1 MLAVQWRD
9 LLFLVFINLI
19 WGFNFITSKLGVSE
33 FPPLWFT
40 TLRFALV
47 ALLLLPLLRIHRNQM
62 GTIVVAALFGGGL
75 HFGLLFVGLAMAD
88 TVSTVAIAGQLGV
101 PFTTLMSI
109 AFLGEVVHWRRW
121 LGIGLAFSGVLLM
134 GLDPQVFEFWQGIA
148 LVVLSA
154 FLGSVGLMAVKRLTN
169 IKPLE
174 MQAWFALVSVPV
186 LLLLTTVFEGG
197 QLQSLDSASWQ
208 GWAALA
214 FTVLMASLVAHSGY
228 YYLVQRY
235 PVTSV
240 SPLTVL
246 SPLFGVLFG
255 VTLLGDDL
263 TLRIIV
269 GGTMTL
275 TGVVIIALRE
285 KKIVETGT

>member
-9 LLFLVFINLI
+9 LVFLVVINLI

-40 TLRFALV
+40 TLRFGFL
-47 ALLLLPLLRIHRNQM
+47 ALLLAFVLRIHRGQM
-62 GTIVVAALFGGGL
+62 GAIVVAALLSGGL
-75 HFGLLFVGLAMAD
+75 HFGLLLVGLAMAE

-109 AFLGEVVHWRRW
+109 VFLGEVVRWRRW
-121 LGIGLAFSGVLLM
+121 LGIGLAFAGVMLM
-134 GLDPQVFEFWQGIA
+134 GLDPKVFEFWQGLA

-154 FLGSVGLMAVKRLTN
+154 FVGSLGLLAVKRLTD
-169 IKPLE
+169 IRPLE
-174 MQAWFALVSVPV
+174 IQAWFAVVSVPV
-186 LLLLTTVFEGG
+186 LALLSAVFEAG
-197 QLQSLDSASWQ
+197 QWQAMRSASWA
-208 GWAALA
+208 GWGALT

-235 PVTSV
+235 PITSV

-255 VTLLGDDL
+255 VTLLGDEL
-263 TLRIIV
+263 TPRIIV

-275 TGVVIIALRE
+275 TGVVVIALRE
-285 KKIVETGT
+285 RRIVETGT

>member
-1 MLAVQWRD
+1 MLAIQWRD
-9 LLFLVFINLI
+9 LLFLILINLI
-19 WGFNFITSKLGVSE
+19 WGFNFIVSKVGVGE

-40 TLRFALV
+40 TLRFGLV
-47 ALLLLPLLRIHRNQM
+47 ALLLLPLLRMHKGQM
-62 GTIVVAALFGGGL
+62 GVIVVAALFSGGL

-109 AFLGEVVHWRRW
+109 VFLGEVVRWRRW
-121 LGIGLAFSGVLLM
+121 LGIGLAFAGVMLM
-134 GLDPQVFEFWQGIA
+134 GLDPQVFEFWQALA

-174 MQAWFALVSVPV
+174 MQSWFALASVPV
-186 LLLLTTVFEGG
+186 LALLSAIFESG
-197 QLQSLDSASWQ
+197 QLAAMQSASWQ
-208 GWAALA
+208 GWAALT

-255 VTLLGDDL
+255 VTLLGDEL
-263 TLRIIV
+263 TPRIIA